1 MKDEYGGLIINEF
14 VELKSKIYSIKKIDG
29 KESSTTKRENI
40 ATEIKIFSFIK
51 KLLDIQ
57 WKEYKLRN
65 IKQELM
71 KLIK

>member
-57 WKEYKLRN
+57 
-65 IKQELM
+65 
-71 KLIK
+71 